1 MRDNVTENKKSYYFY
16 TDGSLKQIDNN
27 IMMAIGWIQVES
39 IDSKKIIAEFFAAN
53 IEWPSSMKAEI
64 IAILSVLLVVTS
76 NSNVVIYTDSQNAI
90 NQYNCYKSELSFKRK
105 LKITGYLIWEIIIYL
120 TTKYNINLRLIKIK
134 SHVGN
139 WGNDSANAL
148 VKKGL
153 SEPRLQVIDKLIEDK
168 AIMQWYN
175 RTVEW
180 RPRKF
185 IKTLK
190 TQPIDVD
197 KKLLYK
203 ILNTKSSDSITTYE
217 TFKEVKRKMFKFKLM
232 INELPVIEN
241 LKRRTKICIKMI

>member
-1 MRDNVTENKKSYYFY
+1 MVT
-16 TDGSLKQIDNN
+16 L
-27 IMMAIGWIQVES
+27 
-39 IDSKKIIAEFFAAN
+39 
-53 IEWPSSMKAEI
+53 
-64 IAILSVLLVVTS
+64 

-105 LKITGYLIWEIIIYL
+105 LKITGYLIWKIILYL

-139 WGNDSANAL
+139 WGNDSADAL
-148 VKKGL
+148 AKKGL
-153 SEPRLQVIDKLIEDK
+153 SEPRLQVMDKLIEDK

-185 IKTLK
+185 IKTLHGIK
-190 TQPIDVD
+190 NTTEENNLHRSKKLIDVD
-197 KKLLYK
+197 KKLSYK
-203 ILNTKSSDSITTYE
+203 ILNTKSSDSITKYE

-232 INELPVIEN
+232 INELPVIEK
-241 LKRRTKICIKMI
+241 LKKRTKNLYRDDLNCICCNNYIKTIEHLWECLMVRNEIVQFELEMKE